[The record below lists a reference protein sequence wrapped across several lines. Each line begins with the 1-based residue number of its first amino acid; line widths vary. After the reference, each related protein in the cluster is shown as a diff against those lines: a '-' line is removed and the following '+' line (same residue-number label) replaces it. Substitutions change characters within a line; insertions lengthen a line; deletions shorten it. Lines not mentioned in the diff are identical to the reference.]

1 MSDTTVEMRYLD
13 EAVTGLQRVRDGQG
27 DGIAAAA
34 SACADS
40 IAADKLVFT
49 FGTGHGS
56 FAALETFPR
65 TGTVTGFRPI
75 VETPIASFH
84 HVLGDQGA
92 AQYRFLHTR
101 EGYGKAILRSHRLDP
116 DDTMI
121 LFSHS
126 GINAV
131 VLEIADEAQAMG
143 MTVVGVTSI
152 AHSSRVEARH
162 SGGRRLFELADVV
175 IDTGVPY
182 ADAGLRIDGLEHPLG
197 PTSTV
202 VAVAVAHAIVAGT
215 VERLVE
221 RGRTPFVMVNPNTA
235 GREEANRLNDANYE
249 ELWRVLSA
257 R

>member
-1 MSDTTVEMRYLD
+1 MTIATEYLD
-13 EAVTGLQRVRDGQG
+13 AALAQLGAVRETQAQAIDV
-27 DGIAAAA
+27 AAQ
-34 SACADS
+34 ACAAS

-75 VETPIASFH
+75 VETPIAMFH

-101 EGYGKAILRSHRLDP
+101 EGYGHAILASHRLVAG
-116 DDTMI
+116 DTML

-131 VLEIADEAQAMG
+131 VLDIATEARRRG
-143 MTVVGVTSI
+143 LTVVGVTSVP
-152 AHSSRVEARH
+152 HSSQVTSRH
-162 SGGRRLFELADVV
+162 SSGSRLYEVADVTV
-175 IDTGVPY
+175 DTGVPY
-182 ADAGLRIDGLEHPLG
+182 ADAGLRLDGVEHPLG

-202 VAVAVAHAIVAGT
+202 LATAIAHAIVAGT
-215 VERLVE
+215 VEHLVRL
-221 RGRTPFVMVNPNTA
+221 GRAPFVMVNPNTA
-235 GREEANRLNDANYE
+235 GREEANAQNDRNYE
-249 ELWRVLSA
+249 ELWRVLSS